1 MCLAPAQL
9 SNYLDKFKEN
19 SMSSVVIVSAVR
31 TAVATARKGSLANT
45 PPEALAACVI
55 KAAVERSGFSPEDVD
70 DVVMAESLQGGGAIA
85 RHAAV
90 ELGMT
95 HSAGMAVNR
104 HCAGGL
110 TAVGI
115 AAASVLSG
123 MERIIVDGGVNSS
136 SFMPR
141 MQRRHLVTQELQ
153 DMWIP
158 PTHPDSPEAPN
169 RDMSIT
175 VGWNAAKTLGL
186 TRHEQDCWALR
197 SHQRAI
203 AAIDAGNFAREIV
216 PIPVRTAA
224 GHEVEFRVDEH
235 PRRDTT
241 MEKLASLKV
250 LHPEIEGFS
259 ITAGNASGGND
270 AAAALV
276 VTTGELA
283 SSQKASVVAMVRGWT
298 SIGVEPAKTGL
309 SVPQVVEKLLH
320 RTRIALKDIRLW
332 EINEAFASVPLGAC
346 RVMRLDEGTVNISGS
361 GCSIGHPIGATGA
374 RMITTLASD
383 LRRRGGGLGIAAMC
397 AGGGQAGAVL
407 IEV

>member
-1 MCLAPAQL
+1 MTAA
-9 SNYLDKFKEN
+9 
-19 SMSSVVIVSAVR
+19 VIVSAVR
-31 TAVATARKGSLANT
+31 TAVGTARKGTLANT
-45 PPEALAACVI
+45 PPETLAAAVI
-55 KAAVERSGFSPEDVD
+55 REAVARSGFAPETVD
-70 DVVMAESLQGGGAIA
+70 DIVMAESLSGGGAIA

-90 ELGMT
+90 ELGMMGV
-95 HSAGMAVNR
+95 AGMAVNR
-104 HCAGGL
+104 HCAASL
-110 TAVGI
+110 
-115 AAASVLSG
+115 ASVGVAAGSILAG
-123 MERIIVDGGVNSS
+123 MERIVVAGGVNSS

-141 MQRRHLVTQELQ
+141 MQQRNPATQEFQ
-153 DMWIP
+153 EWWIP
-158 PTHPDSPEAPN
+158 PSHPDSVEAPN

-175 VGWNAAKTLGL
+175 VGWNAAKALGL
-186 TRHEQDCWALR
+186 TREEQDAWALR

-203 AAIDAGNFAREIV
+203 AAIDAGYCAEEIV
-216 PIPVRTAA
+216 PLTVRTLE
-224 GHEVEFRVDEH
+224 GREFEFKVDEF

-276 VTTGELA
+276 LTTSGIAKSAGAKPLA
-283 SSQKASVVAMVRGWT
+283 TIRGWT
-298 SIGVEPAKTGL
+298 AIGIEPAKTGL
-309 SVPQVVEKLLH
+309 SVPKVVEKLLQ
-320 RTRIALKDIRLW
+320 RTGYALQDIKLW

-346 RVMRLDEGTVNISGS
+346 RVLGLDEETVNISGS
-361 GCSIGHPIGATGA
+361 GCSIGHPIGASGA
-374 RMITTLASD
+374 RMLTTLCND

>member
-1 MCLAPAQL
+1 
-9 SNYLDKFKEN
+9 
-19 SMSSVVIVSAVR
+19 MSSAVIVSAVR
-31 TAVATARKGSLANT
+31 TAVGTARKGSLANT
-45 PPEALAACVI
+45 LPEALAAAVI
-55 KAAVERSGFSPEDVD
+55 RAAIERSGFAPEAID
-70 DVVMAESLQGGGAIA
+70 DVILAESMQGGGAIA

-90 ELGMT
+90 ELGLIQ
-95 HSAGMAVNR
+95 AGGMAVNR

-110 TAVGI
+110 SAVGI
-115 AAASVLSG
+115 AAAMALSG
-123 MERIIVDGGVNSS
+123 MERVIVAGGVNSS
-136 SFMPR
+136 SFSPR
-141 MQRRHLVTQELQ
+141 MQRRNPATQEVQ

-158 PTHPDSPEAPN
+158 PTHPDSAEAPN

-186 TRHEQDCWALR
+186 TRQEQDAWALR
-197 SHQRAI
+197 SHQRA
-203 AAIDAGNFAREIV
+203 AAATDAGNFRGEIV
-216 PIPVRTAA
+216 PILVRSAA
-224 GHEVEFRVDEH
+224 GDEVEFKVDEH

-241 MEKLASLKV
+241 LEKLASLKV

-259 ITAGNASGGND
+259 ITAGNACGAND

-276 VTTGELA
+276 VTTAELA
-283 SSQKASVVAMVRGWT
+283 TSQKAPVVATIRGWT

-309 SVPQVVEKLLH
+309 SVPQVVQKLLS
-320 RTRIALKDIRLW
+320 RTGVALKDIRLW

-346 RVMRLDEGTVNISGS
+346 RVLGLDEATVNISGS
-361 GCSIGHPIGATGA
+361 GCSIGHPIGASGA
-374 RMITTLASD
+374 RMIITLAND